1 MTRRRPSSPSAR
13 RPARPSAKAPAKPT
27 TRKRSPRKPPA
38 RNPRTARASRRA
50 PRPIVTV
57 VLFDLDDTLYDC
69 FGQRVVAAHRNASHA
84 LAAAGLPASADQILK
99 LRLAAMEADP
109 RQEFVDLEV
118 SRQLGVPL
126 SDTLRET
133 SQAAYFS
140 TPVGR
145 LHLFPGAL
153 ALLRYLKRRGVRN
166 FIVSFGDPQT
176 QRAKVAAL
184 GLEGEPAVENIFYAD
199 LAQLLS
205 KEDFFRSILHAVE
218 SDPARVLV
226 VGDRPASE
234 IRAGKGLGMR
244 TVRLRHGEFSRQEP
258 EGEAERAD
266 FEIRKIAALRK
277 LPFHFGP
284 RR

>member
-1 MTRRRPSSPSAR
+1 MTRRKPSSRSAR
-13 RPARPSAKAPAKPT
+13 RQAQPT
-27 TRKRSPRKPPA
+27 ARKRSPGKTPA
-38 RNPRTARASRRA
+38 RRSRIVRASRQA
-50 PRPIVTV
+50 ARPVITV

-84 LAAAGLPASADQILK
+84 LAVAGLPASADEILK

-109 RQEFVDLEV
+109 RLEFVDLEV
-118 SRQLGVPL
+118 GRQLGVPI
-126 SDTLRET
+126 SNTLRET
-133 SQAAYFS
+133 AQAAYFE

-153 ALLRYLKRRGVRN
+153 QLLRYLKRRGVRN

-176 QRAKVAAL
+176 QHAKVAAL

-199 LAQLLS
+199 RGQLVS
-205 KEDFFRSILHAVE
+205 KEDVFRSILRVVE
-218 SDPARVLV
+218 SDPAQVLV

-266 FEIRKIAALRK
+266 FEIRRIAALRK

-284 RR
+284 PR

>member
-1 MTRRRPSSPSAR
+1 
-13 RPARPSAKAPAKPT
+13 
-27 TRKRSPRKPPA
+27 
-38 RNPRTARASRRA
+38 
-50 PRPIVTV
+50 V

-69 FGQRVVAAHRNASHA
+69 FGQRVVAAHRNASRA
-84 LAAAGLPASADQILK
+84 LADAGLPASADEILK
-99 LRLAAMEADP
+99 LRLAALEADP
-109 RQEFVDLEV
+109 RLEFVDLEV

-145 LHLFPGAL
+145 LHLFPGVL
-153 ALLRYLKRRGVRN
+153 ELLRYLKRRGVRN
-166 FIVSFGDPQT
+166 FIVSFGEPQT
-176 QRAKVAAL
+176 QHAKVAAL
-184 GLEGEPAVENIFYAD
+184 GLDREPAVENIFYAD
-199 LAQLLS
+199 RAQVLS
-205 KEDFFRSILHAVE
+205 KEDVFRSILRAVE

-234 IRAGKGLGMR
+234 IRAGKGLGMP
-244 TVRLRHGEFSRQEP
+244 TVRLRHGEFSGQEP
-258 EGEAERAD
+258 ESEAERAD

-284 RR
+284 PR

>member
-1 MTRRRPSSPSAR
+1 MTRRRPSSRSAR
-13 RPARPSAKAPAKPT
+13 RPARLPARPAQPT
-27 TRKRSPRKPPA
+27 TRKRSPRRVSA
-38 RNPRTARASRRA
+38 RRASS
-50 PRPIVTV
+50 RPVITV

-84 LAAAGLPASADQILK
+84 LAAAGLPASPDEILR
-99 LRLAAMEADP
+99 LRLAAIQADP
-109 RQEFVDLEV
+109 RLEFVDLEV
-118 SRQLGVPL
+118 GRGLGVPL
-126 SDTLRET
+126 TDAQRE
-133 SQAAYFS
+133 SAEAAYFS

-153 ALLRYLKRRGVRN
+153 KLLRYLKKRGVRN

-176 QRAKVAAL
+176 QHAKVAAL
-184 GLEGEPAVENIFYAD
+184 GLDREPAVENVFYAD
-199 LAQLLS
+199 RAPVLT
-205 KEDFFRSILHAVE
+205 KDEVFRSILSVVE

-234 IRAGKGLGMR
+234 IRAGKGLGMH

-258 EGEAERAD
+258 ESDAERAD

-277 LPFHFGP
+277 LPFHFGLP
-284 RR
+284 R